1 MDFLKDAGINFA
13 SKTLDDCIYY
23 LVNEISQKDRN
34 FHIAQIVN
42 TIKHFSIEM
51 DEGRESF
58 ISVNEHFTR
67 LKNDRIKERGLTS
80 HRDADFSKFYIVI
93 CFFMFCANAQNKSSQ
108 IGANKI
114 LTMCENSVDIG
125 IKDAVLEV
133 TTPFRIIFNGGRAAP
148 VQKEFLRERGVPEK
162 LIEKLEDSTSPTN
175 PPPVDPSPQLTPTNS
190 LWNANLIWFFALAIL
205 LFFIFMSSPTKKK
218 NIEIPAEQKA
228 PAELQSHQ
236 VNQPSIA
243 VEGAQNAVQSEQT
256 NNSVSQAVVETR
268 LRIEQEVEG
277 VNVATKMRN
286 DLTNPKKTE
295 IEERQKR
302 QEAEKGENNGVLT
315 APTAPT
321 QSLPP
326 NDYIQSENLT
336 WEPTQTT
343 ATWDNAQNICLHS
356 TKLGYKW
363 RQATAKELLSLYQ
376 KESNV
381 LRIRGWT
388 LGDTWSSNEGVF
400 WGSNHNVVNLALGS
414 GGVSSDGKEHYVACV
429 ADRR

>member
-1 MDFLKDAGINFA
+1 M
-13 SKTLDDCIYY
+13 
-23 LVNEISQKDRN
+23 
-34 FHIAQIVN
+34 
-42 TIKHFSIEM
+42 
-51 DEGRESF
+51 
-58 ISVNEHFTR
+58 
-67 LKNDRIKERGLTS
+67 
-80 HRDADFSKFYIVI
+80 
-93 CFFMFCANAQNKSSQ
+93 
-108 IGANKI
+108 
-114 LTMCENSVDIG
+114 
-125 IKDAVLEV
+125 
-133 TTPFRIIFNGGRAAP
+133 
-148 VQKEFLRERGVPEK
+148 
-162 LIEKLEDSTSPTN
+162 
-175 PPPVDPSPQLTPTNS
+175 
-190 LWNANLIWFFALAIL
+190 
-205 LFFIFMSSPTKKK
+205 
-218 NIEIPAEQKA
+218 
-228 PAELQSHQ
+228 
-236 VNQPSIA
+236 
-243 VEGAQNAVQSEQT
+243 
-256 NNSVSQAVVETR
+256 SQAVVETR